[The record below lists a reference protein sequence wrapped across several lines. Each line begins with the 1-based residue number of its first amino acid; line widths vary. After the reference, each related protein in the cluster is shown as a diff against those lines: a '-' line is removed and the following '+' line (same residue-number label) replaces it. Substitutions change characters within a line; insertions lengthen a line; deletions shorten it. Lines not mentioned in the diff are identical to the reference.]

1 MPTRTG
7 PHQQREGKTHRIK
20 GGNAMR
26 KDLIASI
33 VALTLAVAAARAEP
47 AALPAGTYKMD
58 HAHSSL
64 TWKVNHFGLSNY
76 TARFSRFDAMLDID
90 PSTPESAKV
99 LVTVDPT
106 SIRTDYRSAEG
117 RDFDKELGDGE
128 KFFNAKKFTQIIFSS
143 TRVERT
149 GETTARVTGDLT
161 MLGVTKPLTI
171 EVTLNGAKR
180 HPTAGLPALGFSGI
194 AKLKRSD
201 FNMTFMLPL
210 VGDEV
215 TLLIEAEFLKSE
227 SARLHHAR

>member
-1 MPTRTG
+1 
-7 PHQQREGKTHRIK
+7 
-20 GGNAMR
+20 
-26 KDLIASI
+26 
-33 VALTLAVAAARAEP
+33 
-47 AALPAGTYKMD
+47 
-58 HAHSSL
+58 
-64 TWKVNHFGLSNY
+64 
-76 TARFSRFDAMLDID
+76 
-90 PSTPESAKV
+90 
-99 LVTVDPT
+99 
-106 SIRTDYRSAEG
+106 
-117 RDFDKELGDGE
+117 
-128 KFFNAKKFTQIIFSS
+128 
-143 TRVERT
+143 
-149 GETTARVTGDLT
+149 

>member
-1 MPTRTG
+1 
-7 PHQQREGKTHRIK
+7 
-20 GGNAMR
+20 MR
-26 KDLIASI
+26 KHLIVSI
-33 VALTLAVAAARAEP
+33 VALMLDVAAARAEP
-47 AALPAGTYKMD
+47 AQPAGTYKID

-76 TARFSRFDAMLDID
+76 TARFSTFDAILDID
-90 PSTPESAKV
+90 PARPESARV
-99 LVTVDPT
+99 FVTVDPT
-106 SIRTDYRSAEG
+106 SIRTDYRSAQG

-128 KFFNAKKFTQIIFSS
+128 KFFNAMKFTRIIFSS

-149 GETTARVTGDLT
+149 GETTARVMGDLT

-180 HPTAGLPALGFSGI
+180 HPTAGVPALGFSGI

-215 TLLIEAEFLKSE
+215 SLLIEAEFLKSE

>member
-1 MPTRTG
+1 
-7 PHQQREGKTHRIK
+7 
-20 GGNAMR
+20 MR
-26 KDLIASI
+26 KYLIASI
-33 VALTLAVAAARAEP
+33 VALMLDVAAARAEP

-58 HAHSSL
+58 QAHSSL

-90 PSTPESAKV
+90 PARPESAKV

-128 KFFNAKKFTQIIFSS
+128 KFFNAKKFAQIMFSS

-149 GETTARVTGDLT
+149 GETTARVMGDLT

-201 FNMTFMLPL
+201 FDMTFMLPL